1 MIRFKKSSW
10 RDLAYRRLRAM
21 GIMTQVHYI
30 PVYRHPY
37 YQCMSRVSELPGA
50 EEFYSGCLSIPL
62 FPEMKKT
69 EQQKVINALKKLVE
83 ELRN

>member
-1 MIRFKKSSW
+1 
-10 RDLAYRRLRAM
+10 M

-37 YQCMSRVSELPGA
+37 YQRMRRVSELPGA
-50 EEFYSGCLSIPL
+50 EEFYSGCLEGIPL

>member
-1 MIRFKKSSW
+1 
-10 RDLAYRRLRAM
+10 M

-37 YQCMSRVSELPGA
+37 YQCMSSVSELPGA